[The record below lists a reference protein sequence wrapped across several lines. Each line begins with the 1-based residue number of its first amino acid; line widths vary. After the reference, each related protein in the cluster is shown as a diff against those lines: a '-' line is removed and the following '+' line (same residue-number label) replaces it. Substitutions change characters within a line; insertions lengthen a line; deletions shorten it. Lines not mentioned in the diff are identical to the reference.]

1 MISECA
7 LWMICS
13 RSAKNEKITE
23 KKVEKRIGALRRFTG
38 QTQVLSPY
46 AARPTCPRSKQHIV
60 LHAAHVRWTGH
71 MPVMTKCDLRD
82 FALVFVYSMPS
93 D

>member
-13 RSAKNEKITE
+13 RSAKSEKITE
-23 KKVEKRIGALRRFTG
+23 KRRLKSELELFAG

-46 AARPTCPRSKQHIV
+46 AARPTCPRSEQHIV